1 MDIIKSESAKNILA
15 RSYDGGH
22 ICYEN
27 AETAVEV
34 AEKEMIQKA
43 TEAFRH
49 FVEDYCSESGKK
61 DIAAESEY
69 YIKVFKDLI
78 NTNK

>member
-1 MDIIKSESAKNILA
+1 MDVIKSESAKNILA

-27 AETAVEV
+27 AEAAVEV

-43 TEAFRH
+43 TEAFRLFLPMKIH
-49 FVEDYCSESGKK
+49 SAMDGANS
-61 DIAAESEY
+61 
-69 YIKVFKDLI
+69 IKRRLSVRMWPVKME
-78 NTNK
+78 

>member
-27 AETAVEV
+27 AEAAVEV
-34 AEKEMIQKA
+34 AEKEMIHKA

-49 FVEDYCSESGKK
+49 FVEDYCNESGRK
-61 DIAAESEY
+61 DIAAELEHY
-69 YIKVFKDLI
+69 LKIFNELI
-78 NTNK
+78 NA

>member
-27 AETAVEV
+27 AEAAVEV
-34 AEKEMIQKA
+34 AEKEMIQKLLKRS
-43 TEAFRH
+43 AFLWKIIVANQEEKILQQSR
-49 FVEDYCSESGKK
+49 ST
-61 DIAAESEY
+61 I
-69 YIKVFKDLI
+69 
-78 NTNK
+78 